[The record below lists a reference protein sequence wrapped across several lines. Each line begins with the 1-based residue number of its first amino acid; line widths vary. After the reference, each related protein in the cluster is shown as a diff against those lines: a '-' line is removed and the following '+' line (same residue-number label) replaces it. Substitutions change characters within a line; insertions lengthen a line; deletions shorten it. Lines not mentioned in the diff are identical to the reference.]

1 MIIDLTQLAAPQAV
15 ETLDYEALVA
25 DYKADFLARWE
36 VARAADPTL
45 PAYDTLDLET
55 DPIAI
60 LIEVVA
66 HREML
71 LRGRYNDGVKQMLL
85 AFATGANLAHLGAY
99 LGVEKLDGETD
110 DRYRRRIQLRPE
122 ALSLA
127 GPEGAYVYHALT
139 AVLALVDATA
149 IRSADGE
156 VTVTLLAGIDA
167 PQPTSAQIQAVRRA
181 LEAADVAP
189 LTDTLIVQGPQ
200 VVTVDLSVA
209 LTLYPGPDG
218 AIVKSAVEAALAALK
233 LAHAR
238 LDQDLS
244 LSAIHGRAHQA
255 GVQAVRIVSP
265 AADVPT
271 TRTQYVRIRTITVAV
286 EEERN
291 T

>member
-15 ETLDYEALVA
+15 ETLDYEVLVA
-25 DYKADFLARWE
+25 DYKADFLARWDA
-36 VARAADPTL
+36 ARQADPTL
-45 PAYDTLDLET
+45 PAFDTLDLET

-60 LIEVVA
+60 LIETVA
-66 HREML
+66 YREML
-71 LRGRYNDGVKQMLL
+71 LRARYNDGLKQLLL
-85 AFATGANLAHLGAY
+85 AYASGANLAHLGAY
-99 LGVEKLDGETD
+99 LGVVKLDGETD

-139 AVLALVDATA
+139 AVPALIDASA

-167 PQPTSAQIQAVRRA
+167 PQPTTAQIQAVRLA

-189 LTDTLIVQGPQ
+189 LTDTLVVQGPE
-200 VVTVDLSVA
+200 VITVDLVVE

-218 AIVKSAVEAALAALK
+218 AIVKAAAEAALAALK
-233 LAHAR
+233 ASNAL

-244 LSAIHGRAHQA
+244 LSAVYGRAHQA

-265 AADVPT
+265 SADVPT
-271 TRTQYVRIRTITVAV
+271 IPTQYVQIGAIAVTIAG
-286 EEERN
+286 RN